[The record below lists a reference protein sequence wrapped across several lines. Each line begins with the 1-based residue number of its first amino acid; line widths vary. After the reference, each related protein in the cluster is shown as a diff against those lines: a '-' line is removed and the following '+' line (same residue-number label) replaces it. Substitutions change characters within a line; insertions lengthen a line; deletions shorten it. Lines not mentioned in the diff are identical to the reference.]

1 MDTRAWP
8 TLAGLATVL
17 VAAAGV
23 LVASGVAPGDVATW
37 LAVLAAGVLGP
48 GLVVTRAV
56 RDRGPL
62 AEDLAWSLP
71 VGLLLALLGTQVNAL
86 VVPILISTGISLAVA
101 LVLVRLFARMPRFRR
116 TNPNRLAPPTA
127 PDAA

>member
-1 MDTRAWP
+1 MDARAWP

-71 VGLLLALLGTQVNAL
+71 VGLLLALLTWGVGLAL
-86 VVPILISTGISLAVA
+86 GVPVAPFWTGVAALA
-101 LVLVRLFARMPRFRR
+101 LLLVRPGAPAGVPFAS
-116 TNPNRLAPPTA
+116 
-127 PDAA
+127 